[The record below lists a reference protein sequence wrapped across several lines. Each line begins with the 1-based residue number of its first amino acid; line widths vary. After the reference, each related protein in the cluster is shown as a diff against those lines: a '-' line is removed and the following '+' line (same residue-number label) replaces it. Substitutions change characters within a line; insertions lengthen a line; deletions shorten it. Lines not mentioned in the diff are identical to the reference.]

1 MKTIPPNIAA
11 QYAAE
16 VSTLCT
22 CWKAT
27 LQNGTVYGFTD
38 NVDDLLIGGVL
49 YEAAAGYTPSAIQDK
64 QDLSVSNLELQGLLN
79 SDRIT
84 VQDLNAGL
92 WDFAAIEVF
101 QVDYLAPTAGQ
112 VILSSGRIGEVSY
125 GETTFTAEMRSQ
137 TQLLQQSIGDIYSP
151 SCRAILGDARCKVN
165 LPAITDTAAV
175 TAVLGET
182 AIQIDGAAL
191 GKAPDWYGGGLAT
204 FTSGLNI
211 GLSMEVKSSAAGDI
225 GLYLPM
231 PFAVTAGDA
240 LTIAPG
246 CRKRF
251 QQDCIGKYSN
261 AINFR
266 GEPLVPGQDAV
277 MQTGGANRG

>member
-38 NVDDLLIGGVL
+38 NVDDLLISGVL

-101 QVDYLAPTAGQ
+101 QVDYLAPTAGK

-137 TQLLQQSIGDIYSP
+137 TQLLQQSIGEVYAP
-151 SCRAILGDARCKVN
+151 RGARAGAWLQ
-165 LPAITDTAAV
+165 
-175 TAVLGET
+175 GERL
-182 AIQIDGAAL
+182 DGL
-191 GKAPDWYGGGLAT
+191 
-204 FTSGLNI
+204 
-211 GLSMEVKSSAAGDI
+211 
-225 GLYLPM
+225 
-231 PFAVTAGDA
+231 
-240 LTIAPG
+240 
-246 CRKRF
+246 
-251 QQDCIGKYSN
+251 
-261 AINFR
+261 R
-266 GEPLVPGQDAV
+266 GQNHEHHRQAH
-277 MQTGGANRG
+277 RR

>member
-1 MKTIPPNIAA
+1 MKTVPPNIAA
-11 QYAAE
+11 QYATE

-38 NVDDLLIGGVL
+38 HVANLTIGGVV

-64 QDLSVSNLELQGLLN
+64 QDLSVSNLELQGLF
-79 SDRIT
+79 SSERIT

-101 QVDYLAPTAGQ
+101 QVDYLAPTAGK
-112 VILSSGRIGEVSY
+112 VILSSGRLGEVNY
-125 GETTFTAEMRSQ
+125 GENTFTAEMRSQ
-137 TQLLQQSIGDIYSP
+137 TQLLQQSIGQVYAP
-151 SCRAILGDARCKVN
+151 SCRAILGDSRCKVN
-165 LPAITDTAAV
+165 LPAITDTATV

-191 GKAPDWYGGGLAT
+191 GKPADWYGGGLAT
-204 FTSGLNI
+204 FTSGLNV
-211 GLSMEVKSSAAGDI
+211 GLSMEVKSSIAGDI
-225 GLYLPM
+225 GLYLPL
-231 PFAVTAGDA
+231 PFTVTAGDT

-251 QQDCIGKYSN
+251 QNDCIGKFAN

>member
-38 NVDDLLIGGVL
+38 NVTDLTISGVL

-125 GETTFTAEMRSQ
+125 GENTFTAEMRSQ
-137 TQLLQQSIGDIYSP
+137 TQLLQQSIGQVYAP
-151 SCRAILGDARCKVN
+151 SCRAILGDSRCKVN
-165 LPAITDTAAV
+165 IPAITDTATV

-182 AIQIDGAAL
+182 ALQIDGAAL
-191 GKAPDWYGGGLAT
+191 GKAPDWYGGGLVT

-211 GLSMEVKSSAAGDI
+211 GLSMEVKSSIAGDI

-231 PFAVTAGDA
+231 PFTVTAGDA
-240 LTIAPG
+240 LTISPG

-251 QQDCIGKYSN
+251 QSDCIGKFAN